1 MFIALEGPDGAGKTT
16 LCSLLATR
24 LEATPYATPP
34 KKYRE
39 VRTKIDKNSS
49 AEECYK
55 FYRDGIYH
63 ASEEIA
69 EILKRNGKIVCDRYW
84 LTTYTY
90 HQIMGVDVSKE
101 DFQYIV
107 IPILTIILSLNH
119 EVQLNRMIQRGLSV
133 GDRKSLDKQ
142 KDISAAFFR
151 NALDFNIPFVVIDT
165 QRFLQKLV
173 PKSWLRP

>member
-1 MFIALEGPDGAGKTT
+1 
-16 LCSLLATR
+16 
-24 LEATPYATPP
+24 
-34 KKYRE
+34 
-39 VRTKIDKNSS
+39 
-49 AEECYK
+49 
-55 FYRDGIYH
+55 
-63 ASEEIA
+63 
-69 EILKRNGKIVCDRYW
+69 
-84 LTTYTY
+84 
-90 HQIMGVDVSKE
+90 MGVDVSKE

-165 QRFLQKLV
+165 QRFLPEACAEIVVKAIAV
-173 PKSWLRP
+173 S